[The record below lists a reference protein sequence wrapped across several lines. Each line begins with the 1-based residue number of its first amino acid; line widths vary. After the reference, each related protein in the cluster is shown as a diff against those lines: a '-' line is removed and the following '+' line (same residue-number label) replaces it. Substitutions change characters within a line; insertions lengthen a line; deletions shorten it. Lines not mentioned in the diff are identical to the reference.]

1 MPWLEQRKGLKND
14 SEEKRVLSEID
25 SELFLSPF
33 LCSNQGMFHLQR
45 NKMFY
50 LTCFLPYLSVSTS
63 SFLTLFTIHL
73 LSHFHCYFCCC
84 LLLCCLVD
92 CRARFAAFPFGK
104 KKRRL
109 LKHKKQQMK

>member
-25 SELFLSPF
+25 SESFLSPF

-63 SFLTLFTIHL
+63 IFLLLSPFSLFNHFLT
-73 LSHFHCYFCCC
+73 C
-84 LLLCCLVD
+84 LLPVAVLTD
-92 CRARFAAFPFGK
+92 W
-104 KKRRL
+104 
-109 LKHKKQQMK
+109 